1 MKTKSFSVSGL
12 SAKAVVYLSAIAVFT
27 ACSVKKNAVT
37 TTQEQTQAT
46 GSRTSMQALLS
57 FGSILQTLDFS
68 ADSVVIR
75 MEYPRNEYCE
85 DGGRTAAAPNSQ
97 REFPCSKP
105 IHRGPCKQREVGCY
119 STTITAHQPRVKSE
133 AQSHNLVVAQQQ
145 EQDTVSIQNQANSH
159 ADVSS
164 DTVGVATPACS
175 TTAAII
181 IAILLMA
188 IMGGVG
194 YFAFRKTIFG
204 KLFF

>member
-1 MKTKSFSVSGL
+1 MRR
-12 SAKAVVYLSAIAVFT
+12 VFVLWCVCLLLC
-27 ACSVKKNAVT
+27 ACHTQKHTIS

-57 FGSILQTLDFS
+57 FGSMLQTLDFS
-68 ADSVVIR
+68 ADSVTIV
-75 MEYPRNEYCE
+75 PTPSVV
-85 DGGRTAAAPNSQ
+85 D
-97 REFPCSKP
+97 
-105 IHRGPCKQREVGCY
+105 
-119 STTITAHQPRVKSE
+119 TTKESDPQDPVLRITAHQPRVKSE

-194 YFAFRKTIFG
+194 YFAFRQTIFG

>member
-27 ACSVKKNAVT
+27 ACSVKKHAVT

-68 ADSVVIR
+68 ADSVTIVITPSVVDTTK
-75 MEYPRNEYCE
+75 E
-85 DGGRTAAAPNSQ
+85 S
-97 REFPCSKP
+97 
-105 IHRGPCKQREVGCY
+105 GPQDPVLR
-119 STTITAHQPRVKSE
+119 ITAHQPRVKSE

-145 EQDTVSIQNQANSH
+145 EQDTVSIQNQTNSH

-164 DTVGVATPACS
+164 DTVGVATPMNGTVVAVIVFL
-175 TTAAII
+175 AILI
-181 IAILLMA
+181 IATFVLLL
-188 IMGGVG
+188 
-194 YFAFRKTIFG
+194 FLRKYKII
-204 KLFF
+204 

>member
-1 MKTKSFSVSGL
+1 MVGDCGRIIGAKRILYERNVGGL
-12 SAKAVVYLSAIAVFT
+12 
-27 ACSVKKNAVT
+27 N
-37 TTQEQTQAT
+37 
-46 GSRTSMQALLS
+46 
-57 FGSILQTLDFS
+57 
-68 ADSVVIR
+68 
-75 MEYPRNEYCE
+75 
-85 DGGRTAAAPNSQ
+85 
-97 REFPCSKP
+97 
-105 IHRGPCKQREVGCY
+105 
-119 STTITAHQPRVKSE
+119 
-133 AQSHNLVVAQQQ
+133 NLVVAQQQ

>member
-1 MKTKSFSVSGL
+1 MRRVFIL
-12 SAKAVVYLSAIAVFT
+12 LCVYLFLC
-27 ACSVKKNAVT
+27 ACHTQKHTIS

-68 ADSVVIR
+68 ADSVTIR
-75 MEYPRNEYCE
+75 MEHPRNDYCE
-85 DGGRTAAAPNSQ
+85 DRGRTAAAPNSQ
-97 REFPCSKP
+97 REFPYSKP
-105 IHRGPCKQREVGCY
+105 IL
-119 STTITAHQPRVKSE
+119 TITAHQPRVKSE

-145 EQDTVSIQNQANSH
+145 EQDSVSIQNQANSH

-194 YFAFRKTIFG
+194 YFAFRKTIFR

>member
-1 MKTKSFSVSGL
+1 MKRLVFCLCLSVLFCS
-12 SAKAVVYLSAIAVFT
+12 
-27 ACSVKKNAVT
+27 CSVKKHAVT

-119 STTITAHQPRVKSE
+119 STTITAHQPRVKAE
-133 AQSHNLVVAQQQ
+133 EQSHNLVVAQQQ

-164 DTVGVATPACS
+164 DTVGVATPMNG
-175 TTAAII
+175 TAVVVII
-181 IAILLMA
+181 ILAVYIVA
-188 IMGGVG
+188 
-194 YFAFRKTIFG
+194 TIFLL
-204 KLFF
+204 LFLKKWHIL

>member
-12 SAKAVVYLSAIAVFT
+12 SAKAVIYLSAIAVFT

-68 ADSVVIR
+68 ADSVTIVITPSVVDTTK
-75 MEYPRNEYCE
+75 E
-85 DGGRTAAAPNSQ
+85 S
-97 REFPCSKP
+97 
-105 IHRGPCKQREVGCY
+105 GPQDPVL
-119 STTITAHQPRVKSE
+119 TITAHQPRVKSE

-164 DTVGVATPACS
+164 DTVGVATPMNG
-175 TTAAII
+175 TAVVVII
-181 IAILLMA
+181 ILAVCIVA
-188 IMGGVG
+188 
-194 YFAFRKTIFG
+194 TIFLL
-204 KLFF
+204 LFLKKWHIL

>member
-12 SAKAVVYLSAIAVFT
+12 SAKAVVFLSAIAVFT
-27 ACSVKKNAVT
+27 ACSVKKHAVT

-68 ADSVVIR
+68 ADSVTIVLT
-75 MEYPRNEYCE
+75 PSVV
-85 DGGRTAAAPNSQ
+85 D
-97 REFPCSKP
+97 
-105 IHRGPCKQREVGCY
+105 
-119 STTITAHQPRVKSE
+119 TTKESDPQDPVLRITAHQPRVKSE

-164 DTVGVATPACS
+164 DTVGVATPMNG
-175 TTAAII
+175 TAVVVII
-181 IAILLMA
+181 ILAVCIVA
-188 IMGGVG
+188 
-194 YFAFRKTIFG
+194 TIFLL
-204 KLFF
+204 LFLKKWHIL

>member
-12 SAKAVVYLSAIAVFT
+12 SAKAVVFLSAIAVFT

-68 ADSVVIR
+68 ADSVTIVLTPSVVDTTKER
-75 MEYPRNEYCE
+75 
-85 DGGRTAAAPNSQ
+85 GSQ
-97 REFPCSKP
+97 DPVLR
-105 IHRGPCKQREVGCY
+105 
-119 STTITAHQPRVKSE
+119 ITAHQPRVKSE

-145 EQDTVSIQNQANSH
+145 EQDSVSIQNQANSH

-164 DTVGVATPACS
+164 DTVGVATPMNG
-175 TTAAII
+175 TAVVVII
-181 IAILLMA
+181 ILAVCIVA
-188 IMGGVG
+188 
-194 YFAFRKTIFG
+194 TIFLL
-204 KLFF
+204 LFLKKWHIL

>member
-1 MKTKSFSVSGL
+1 MRRVFIL
-12 SAKAVVYLSAIAVFT
+12 LCVYLFLC
-27 ACSVKKNAVT
+27 ACHTQKHTIS

-85 DGGRTAAAPNSQ
+85 DGGRTVAAPNSQ

-105 IHRGPCKQREVGCY
+105 IL
-119 STTITAHQPRVKSE
+119 TTITAHQPRVKSE

-164 DTVGVATPACS
+164 DTVGVATPMNGTVVAVIVFL
-175 TTAAII
+175 AILI
-181 IAILLMA
+181 IATFVLLL
-188 IMGGVG
+188 
-194 YFAFRKTIFG
+194 FLRKYKII
-204 KLFF
+204 

>member
-27 ACSVKKNAVT
+27 ACSVKKNAVI

-68 ADSVVIR
+68 ADSVTIVLTTSVLDTTK
-75 MEYPRNEYCE
+75 E
-85 DGGRTAAAPNSQ
+85 S
-97 REFPCSKP
+97 
-105 IHRGPCKQREVGCY
+105 GPQDPVLR
-119 STTITAHQPRVKSE
+119 ITAHQPRVKSE

-164 DTVGVATPACS
+164 DTVGVATPMNG
-175 TTAAII
+175 TAVVVII
-181 IAILLMA
+181 ILAVCIVA
-188 IMGGVG
+188 
-194 YFAFRKTIFG
+194 TIFLLRFL
-204 KLFF
+204 KKWHIL

>member
-12 SAKAVVYLSAIAVFT
+12 SAKAVVYLAAIAVFT

-68 ADSVVIR
+68 ADSVTIVLTPSVLDTTK
-75 MEYPRNEYCE
+75 ES
-85 DGGRTAAAPNSQ
+85 GSQ
-97 REFPCSKP
+97 DHVLR
-105 IHRGPCKQREVGCY
+105 
-119 STTITAHQPRVKSE
+119 ITAHQPRVKAE
-133 AQSHNLVVAQQQ
+133 EQSHNLVVAQQQ

-164 DTVGVATPACS
+164 DTVGVATPMNGTVVAVIVFL
-175 TTAAII
+175 AILI
-181 IAILLMA
+181 IATFVLLL
-188 IMGGVG
+188 
-194 YFAFRKTIFG
+194 FLRKYKII
-204 KLFF
+204 

>member
-12 SAKAVVYLSAIAVFT
+12 SAKAVIYLSAIAVFT
-27 ACSVKKNAVT
+27 ACSVKKNAVI

-68 ADSVVIR
+68 ADSVTIVLTPSVVDTTKER
-75 MEYPRNEYCE
+75 
-85 DGGRTAAAPNSQ
+85 GSQ
-97 REFPCSKP
+97 DPVLR
-105 IHRGPCKQREVGCY
+105 
-119 STTITAHQPRVKSE
+119 ITAHQPRVKSE

-164 DTVGVATPACS
+164 DTVGVATPMNGTVVAVIVFL
-175 TTAAII
+175 AILI
-181 IAILLMA
+181 IATFVLLLFLKKWHIL
-188 IMGGVG
+188 
-194 YFAFRKTIFG
+194 
-204 KLFF
+204 

>member
-68 ADSVVIR
+68 ADSVTIVITPSIVDTTKER
-75 MEYPRNEYCE
+75 
-85 DGGRTAAAPNSQ
+85 GSQ
-97 REFPCSKP
+97 DPVLR
-105 IHRGPCKQREVGCY
+105 
-119 STTITAHQPRVKSE
+119 ITAHQPRVKAE
-133 AQSHNLVVAQQQ
+133 EQSHNLVVAQQQ

-164 DTVGVATPACS
+164 DTVGVATPMNG
-175 TTAAII
+175 TAVVVII
-181 IAILLMA
+181 ILAVCIVA
-188 IMGGVG
+188 
-194 YFAFRKTIFG
+194 TIFLL
-204 KLFF
+204 LFLKKWHIL

>member
-12 SAKAVVYLSAIAVFT
+12 SAKAVVFLSAIAVFT

-68 ADSVVIR
+68 ADSVTIVLTPSVVDTTK
-75 MEYPRNEYCE
+75 E
-85 DGGRTAAAPNSQ
+85 S
-97 REFPCSKP
+97 
-105 IHRGPCKQREVGCY
+105 GPQDPVLR
-119 STTITAHQPRVKSE
+119 ITAHQPRVKSE

-164 DTVGVATPACS
+164 DTVGVATPMNGTVVAVIVFL
-175 TTAAII
+175 AILI
-181 IAILLMA
+181 IATFVLLL
-188 IMGGVG
+188 
-194 YFAFRKTIFG
+194 FLRKYKII
-204 KLFF
+204 